1 MGKLNCALKTNEN
14 YFPPKLKAS
23 KLAEAPLTGSGIKD
37 KEDRTANRTNVFRAQ
52 IFHFRT
58 FSSYLSFPY
67 KLEIIFCFIYDKV
80 N

>member
-14 YFPPKLKAS
+14 YFPPKLKSS

-37 KEDRTANRTNVFRAQ
+37 KEDGTANRTNVFRAQ

-58 FSSYLSFPY
+58 FSSSLSFPY
-67 KLEIIFCFIYDKV
+67 ELEIILCAGAL
-80 N
+80 

>member
-37 KEDRTANRTNVFRAQ
+37 KENLKTKTKK
-52 IFHFRT
+52 T
-58 FSSYLSFPY
+58 
-67 KLEIIFCFIYDKV
+67 KTKTKT
-80 N
+80 